1 MLISKLLTQ
10 LKEAKLPLD
19 QFVTQGSVQDFAQYK
34 FLVGQIRGL
43 EAAIEMCRK
52 LLKES
57 GEIDE

>member
-1 MLISKLLTQ
+1 MLSRLLNK
-10 LKEAKLPLD
+10 LKEAKQPLD
-19 QFVTQGSVQDFAQYK
+19 QFITRGNVQDFAQYK
-34 FLVGQIRGL
+34 FLVGQIIGL